1 MAVWKRDFDA
11 TGSFSYPWMYI
22 PQTEELGEYACPK
35 LSNVNLFTYD
45 GSTILAGIT
54 TEGTMAP
61 FYTSQDNGR
70 TWKANEL
77 PHPTLTGVKA
87 LAVTVDSEQYI
98 WVICSGT
105 GIVYKGRINRLATGE

>member
-1 MAVWKRDFDA
+1 
-11 TGSFSYPWMYI
+11 
-22 PQTEELGEYACPK
+22 
-35 LSNVNLFTYD
+35 
-45 GSTILAGIT
+45 
-54 TEGTMAP
+54 MAP

-105 GIVYKGRINRLATGE
+105 GIVYKGRINRLAMGV